1 MATAM
6 PSETVTALND
16 LAAYIESQLGQDVSE
31 VVIARGELS
40 MRCRPSSVLR
50 VLTFLRDDSQ
60 CHFKAL
66 MDLCGADY
74 PQRDERF

>member
-31 VVIARGELS
+31 VVIARGELGA
-40 MRCRPSSVLR
+40 R
-50 VLTFLRDDSQ
+50 VRR
-60 CHFKAL
+60 
-66 MDLCGADY
+66 G
-74 PQRDERF
+74 QRDACHPTWAAGGGEATCRSRVTRK